1 MFVNIVIYVVKLF
14 LEIPLLQLN
23 RLRILWFSLLLALPA
38 LAMSA
43 EPITSQPETP
53 AIQVVNGYL
62 VVHLPSE
69 NVTVV
74 GQPVSEAAVDTGW
87 ATWAQ
92 KGQLLWR
99 GEMKDS
105 QGRLYNVRILPG
117 YVAPWNFAV
126 EGWSDAGHDLSE
138 YGQADTW
145 NTMGRHMK
153 NTFKW
158 GWKTSFWEFGL
169 KGSKDAWAENFDKAS
184 LRTSRKTFG
193 WPLAYP
199 WAFVASAFESALRV
213 PLGAAGAVIGTA
225 VAGVA
230 IPVVETAWPSFKAT
244 WHASVNGVILPVA
257 GWSWQTVAALPTV
270 LLASA
275 PTPARADGTWMKL
288 VEPPKPVMES
298 PVVGPVTEPILAD
311 LTRYAAQAAVLDA
324 DVATSL
330 VGLQRREREEMEA
343 LRAKYAAE
351 AKAVQAARSQKF
363 LDWANLSENH
373 DAIERLAKD
382 GGDAATIRKASA
394 ALVARLAAT
403 GVPEAE
409 AKAVVDRLASHPLM
423 YRRPVVAARYDKTDP
438 LRGAIDTVKHVDREA
453 DKAGL

>member
-1 MFVNIVIYVVKLF
+1 MRWHSLRLF
-14 LEIPLLQLN
+14 LLSFLV
-23 RLRILWFSLLLALPA
+23 ALPFLASNLEAASPRSEA
-38 LAMSA
+38 L
-43 EPITSQPETP
+43 
-53 AIQVVNGYL
+53 AIQVVSGYL

-74 GQPVSEAAVDTGW
+74 GQPASEGAVDAGW

-92 KGQLLWR
+92 KGRLLWR

-117 YVAPWNFAV
+117 YVAPWTFAG
-126 EGWSDAGHDLSE
+126 EGWSDAGHDFAE

-145 NTMGRHMK
+145 NTMGRHMR

-169 KGSKDAWAENFDKAS
+169 EGSKDAWAENFQKAS

-213 PLGAAGAVIGTA
+213 PLGAAGAAVGTA

-230 IPVVETAWPSFKAT
+230 IPVVETAWPTLKAT
-244 WHASVNGVILPVA
+244 WHGSVNGVLLPVA
-257 GWSWQTVAALPTV
+257 GWSWQTLAAPPTA

-275 PTPARADGTWMKL
+275 PTPARADGTWMKV
-288 VEPPKPVMES
+288 VEPPA
-298 PVVGPVTEPILAD
+298 VGPVPEPILAD
-311 LTRYAAQAAVLDA
+311 LTRYAAETAALDAAVE
-324 DVATSL
+324 TSL
-330 VGLQRREREEMEA
+330 VGLQRREREELEA
-343 LRAKYAAE
+343 VRAKYAAE
-351 AKAVQAARSQKF
+351 SKVVQTTRSQR
-363 LDWANLSENH
+363 LQDWAGLPENREV
-373 DAIERLAKD
+373 IERLAQA
-382 GGDAATIRKASA
+382 GGDAATIRAASA
-394 ALVARLAAT
+394 VLVSRLAAT
-403 GVPEAE
+403 GLPESE
-409 AKAVVDRLASHPLM
+409 AKAVVERLAAHPLLHG
-423 YRRPVVAARYDKTDP
+423 RPTGAPRYDKTDP

-453 DKAGL
+453 QKSGL